1 MSDEQHLFDMVKS
14 RYGDR
19 LSPEELEE
27 VRKGVTALAEAPEAL
42 RAVKLDPGEEPLSVF
57 TPTSISRQLP
67 SGIAVSSVGD

>member
-19 LSPEELEE
+19 LSPEELAE
-27 VRKGVTALAEAPEAL
+27 VRKGVKALSEAAEAL

-57 TPTSISRQLP
+57 TPYR
-67 SGIAVSSVGD
+67 GEG

>member
-19 LSPEELEE
+19 LSPEELAE
-27 VRKGVTALAEAPEAL
+27 VRKGVKALAEAAEAL

-57 TPTSISRQLP
+57 TPYR
-67 SGIAVSSVGD
+67 GEG